1 MPAGRPP
8 DPQLTERL
16 LDVATDLFYRRGVRA
31 VGVDDIAAKSGVA
44 KRSLY
49 RHFRTKDQL
58 IAEVIRRRDRRW
70 REEFFA
76 AVQSRGV
83 GARGR
88 LLAAFD
94 LLGETCRA
102 KGFRGCP
109 FINAAIELA
118 DAGHAA
124 HAAVRE
130 NKRATREFFLG
141 FCREA
146 GVREPGA
153 MADQLVL
160 LFNGALVGCALEG
173 NAVPAARARQAA
185 KRLLGE

>member
-16 LDVATDLFYRRGVRA
+16 LDVATELFYRRGIRA
-31 VGVDDIAAKSGVA
+31 VGVDDIAARSGVA

-49 RHFRTKDQL
+49 RHFRTKDEL
-58 IAEVIRRRDRRW
+58 IATVIRRRDRRW

-76 AVQSRGV
+76 LVHARAE
-83 GARGR
+83 GARER
-88 LLAAFD
+88 ILAAFD
-94 LLGETCRA
+94 LLGETCRG

-118 DAGHAA
+118 DAKHPA

-130 NKRATREFFLG
+130 NKRATRAFFVELL
-141 FCREA
+141 EA
-146 GVREPGA
+146 AGA
-153 MADQLVL
+153 RRAD
-160 LFNGALVGCALEG
+160 
-173 NAVPAARARQAA
+173 R
-185 KRLLGE
+185 